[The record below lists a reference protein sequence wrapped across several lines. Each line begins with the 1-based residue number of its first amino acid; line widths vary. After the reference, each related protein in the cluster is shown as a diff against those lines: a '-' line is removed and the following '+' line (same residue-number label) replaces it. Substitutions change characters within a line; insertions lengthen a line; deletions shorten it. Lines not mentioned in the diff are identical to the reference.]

1 MGSETTSFENRYP
14 NITRWVN
21 EEGLIEIGSDEFST
35 SFVRAICE
43 GGLVWEGED
52 RYVSVD
58 DALRALDAAI
68 AEWVGGET

>member
-1 MGSETTSFENRYP
+1 MGSETTYFENHYP

-21 EEGLIEIGSDEFST
+21 EEGLIEIGSDGFST

-43 GGLVWEGED
+43 GGLVWEGEE
-52 RYVSVD
+52 RYDSVD

-68 AEWVGGET
+68 AEWFAYE